1 MRLFLFAR
9 ARQAAVLAFVLSGVL
24 RILDVYTVATRNSSA
39 AGSLRAFMRM
49 GVWATFKKLGMG
61 LGLILLFSSILLISD
76 LGHRNAGSAAAVG
89 RSAGAG
95 RSVKA
100 AIVYF
105 ARDVGTDMCV
115 QGLMDGLKASGFE
128 QGKNLD
134 VRIADSQGE
143 MINIPAILQNYDN
156 SDVDLIMTITTP
168 CLSGACSKVKHKP
181 VVFTCVTD
189 PIAAGAGTSKTEH
202 LPFVTGVGSFPPV
215 GHVLDLMQKLIPGL
229 RAVGTMYNPAEANS
243 VREQSVA
250 REIFRE
256 RDVRL
261 EEVAIA
267 GSNEVLQAVQ
277 ILAGREIQAIWVPG
291 DNTAIEGYE
300 GAVKGTRDARL
311 PLISDD
317 CDILPRGGLAC
328 VGVSYQS
335 AGMAS
340 GKLAGQILLG
350 ANPANIPLGEVAVER
365 MAISRGEAEK
375 LGIAIPSELSSKL
388 SP

>member
-1 MRLFLFAR
+1 MRGF
-9 ARQAAVLAFVLSGVL
+9 
-24 RILDVYTVATRNSSA
+24 IL
-39 AGSLRAFMRM
+39 M
-49 GVWATFKKLGMG
+49 GVWVTLKKLGMG

-76 LGHRNAGSAAAVG
+76 LGHRKSAAAAASLA
-89 RSAGAG
+89 RAQAGVAG
-95 RSVKA
+95 RSFKA

-105 ARDVGTDMCV
+105 ARDVSTDMCV
-115 QGLMDGLKASGFE
+115 QGLIDGLKASGFE
-128 QGKNLD
+128 QGKNLE

-168 CLSGACSKVKHKP
+168 CLAGACSKVKHKP

-189 PIAAGAGTSKTEH
+189 PVAAGAGTSKTEH
-202 LPFVTGVGSFPPV
+202 LDFVTGVGSFPPV
-215 GHVLDLMQKLIPGL
+215 GHTLDLMQKLIPGL

-243 VREQSVA
+243 VKELEVA
-250 REIFRE
+250 RGIFRG
-256 RDVRL
+256 RDIRL
-261 EEVAIA
+261 EEVALA

-277 ILAGREIQAIWVPG
+277 ILAGRDVQAIWVPG
-291 DNTAIEGYE
+291 DNTALEGYE
-300 GAVKGTRDARL
+300 GAVKGARDARL

-317 CDILPRGGLAC
+317 CDILARGGLAC
-328 VGVSYQS
+328 VGISYQS

-350 ANPANIPLGEVAVER
+350 ANPKDIPLGEVAIER
-365 MAISRGEAEK
+365 VSISQAEAAK
-375 LGIAIPSELSSKL
+375 LGIAIPSGYSSKL